1 MDVTTL
7 GDHVS
12 GAYTFKGSKQ
22 KPFLAPRGVAV
33 MKGKLFVS
41 DTGQNRVFI
50 WNQLPTT
57 EFQEPDVI
65 LGQLDVQDAERNSGG
80 TVSASTLLYP
90 SGLWSDGQKLIVA
103 DAWNHRVLI
112 WHSIPETNGT
122 PADVVLGQPD
132 FESNKVNVKGISS
145 APSDKTLH
153 WPYGVYSDGK
163 QLWVADTGNRRILF
177 FGTIP
182 EDSFTSADGVIGQP
196 DFTSKDYEN
205 DQPVWPYAV
214 AVGKNG
220 TIAVPDTQF
229 YRILLW
235 NTYKNA
241 PSRRADVII
250 GQEHFDASGQNQ
262 FGLFPSATSLNWTYD
277 VCFFK
282 NGLLVCDTGNS
293 RILYYKNLPK
303 VNNAKADAVIGKR
316 DFVTGSENKDTQ
328 LGTQSSLYWPFSIAA
343 VEHQLIIADTG
354 NHRLVI
360 ADLLL

>member
-1 MDVTTL
+1 MDATTL

-33 MKGKLFVS
+33 VEGKLFVS

-50 WNQLPTT
+50 WNQLPTR
-57 EFQEPDVI
+57 EFQEPDVV
-65 LGQLDVQDAERNSGG
+65 LGQLDVQEAGRNSGG
-80 TVSASTLLYP
+80 TVGASTLLYP
-90 SGLWSDGQKLIVA
+90 SGLWSDGEKLIVA

-112 WHSIPETNGT
+112 WHTLPTANGT
-122 PADVVLGQPD
+122 AADVVLGQPD
-132 FESNKVNVKGISS
+132 FASNQVNVNGISS
-145 APSDKTLH
+145 APSDKTMH
-153 WPYGVYSDGK
+153 WPYGVYSNGK

-177 FGTIP
+177 FATIP
-182 EDSFTSADGVIGQP
+182 EESFKAADKVIGQA

-220 TIAVPDTQF
+220 AMAVPDTQF

-235 NTYKNA
+235 NTYKNSQ
-241 PSRRADVII
+241 SRRADVII

-262 FGLFPSATSLNWTYD
+262 FALFPSATSLNWTYD

-303 VNNAKADAVIGKR
+303 VNNARADAVIGKR

-328 LGTQSSLYWPFSIAA
+328 LGTQSSLYWPFSIAT
-343 VEHQLIIADTG
+343 VENQLIIADTG

-360 ADLLL
+360 ANLLL